1 MYNQNKTCKIMNNN
15 FKKFPGQNFGQNTT
29 VATENVA
36 AETVTP
42 NVAEVANNKSAFAKI
57 ATSKVTMYTVAGL
70 AVAGLGWY
78 GYKRIF
84 GGKKAAEKTTTT
96 ADPEFEE
103 AK

>member
-42 NVAEVANNKSAFAKI
+42 EAPKAE
-57 ATSKVTMYTVAGL
+57 
-70 AVAGLGWY
+70 
-78 GYKRIF
+78 
-84 GGKKAAEKTTTT
+84 
-96 ADPEFEE
+96 
-103 AK
+103 